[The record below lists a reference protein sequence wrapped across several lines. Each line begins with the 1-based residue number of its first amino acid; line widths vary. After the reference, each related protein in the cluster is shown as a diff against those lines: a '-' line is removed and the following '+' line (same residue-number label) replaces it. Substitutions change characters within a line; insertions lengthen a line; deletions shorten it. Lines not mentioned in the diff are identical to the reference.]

1 MGNPVIDKLIHEH
14 AGMGR
19 VLAVIAKQFESIG
32 QGAEPD
38 LVLLANALHY
48 MGEFPRVV
56 HHPKEE
62 LLFDRLQKAGDTCQ
76 QEIAEL
82 RRQHREIYRLEDQLL
97 ERVLKLQGD
106 DHAHD
111 RKLLQKARQYLH
123 VQRMHSI
130 MEEQAVFPAALSA
143 LAAEDFQRL
152 EDQANLIEDPLFGN
166 NVAEKY
172 RALYDYIMLESD
184 ER

>member
-1 MGNPVIDKLIHEH
+1 MRHPMIDKLIHEH

-19 VLAVIAKQFESIG
+19 VLLVIGRQFELLE
-32 QGAEPD
+32 QGGEPD

-48 MGEFPRVV
+48 MGEFPRLV

-62 LLFDRLQKAGDTCQ
+62 LLFDRLQTAGANCQ
-76 QEIAEL
+76 QELVDL
-82 RRQHREIYRLEDQLL
+82 RRQHREIYRLEDLLL
-97 ERVLKLQGD
+97 EHVLQSEVGD
-106 DHAHD
+106 RAHD
-111 RKLLQKARQYLH
+111 QELLEKARQYLH
-123 VQRMHSI
+123 LQRMHSLL
-130 MEEQAVFPAALSA
+130 EEEVVFPAALAS

-172 RALYDYIMLESD
+172 RALYDYIMLESRD
-184 ER
+184 R